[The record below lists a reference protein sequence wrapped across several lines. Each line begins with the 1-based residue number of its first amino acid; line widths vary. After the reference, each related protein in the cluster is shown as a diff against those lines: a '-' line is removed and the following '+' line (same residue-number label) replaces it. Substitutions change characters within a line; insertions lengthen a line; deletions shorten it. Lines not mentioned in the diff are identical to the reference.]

1 MCRCSGPPGTGT
13 PCRARS
19 ASSRACPSPSSS
31 ARPAGRAGC
40 RRSGAGAGRSPA
52 RASALSVND
61 SAGEPASGH
70 AAQGPGTPPELAS
83 WNLASA
89 HHLGR
94 GGGFCPVALT
104 AAVGFCL
111 LPCPLPLTLVSRAQ
125 DFRGPRA
132 VVLQAKP
139 ALGRA
144 SAPAVWS
151 ATRARGTHASFPL
164 HGRNQGQW
172 SCTNV
177 KND

>member
-1 MCRCSGPPGTGT
+1 MGSWSRL
-13 PCRARS
+13 PC
-19 ASSRACPSPSSS
+19 
-31 ARPAGRAGC
+31 
-40 RRSGAGAGRSPA
+40 
-52 RASALSVND
+52 
-61 SAGEPASGH
+61 
-70 AAQGPGTPPELAS
+70 
-83 WNLASA
+83 A

-104 AAVGFCL
+104 AVVGFCL

-164 HGRNQGQW
+164 HGVECLRHSWPAHCLLLAKESSTQW
-172 SCTNV
+172 KLSKETIPKWRVLYVHVCIMYIRACL
-177 KND
+177 